1 MHAAIDTDGLT
12 KRYGSARGVEDLTL
26 TVETGEV
33 FGFLGPNGAGKTTT
47 IRTLLGLLHPT
58 AGSARI
64 LGLDTVR
71 SGREIRART
80 GNLPGE
86 FAYDPRM
93 TGRDVVALTGALR
106 GIRDLGPARRLA
118 QRLEADLGR
127 RLGDLSRGNRQK
139 IGLIQALAHDP
150 ELLVLDEPT
159 GGLDPLMQEEFVA
172 IVAERRSAGATVF
185 LSSHDL
191 DEVQRVCDRVGI
203 IREGRLVAVED
214 VGEMRERAYRAVTVR
229 FGEPVDARELRTL
242 EAVDALEEDGAVVR
256 FRVRGDLD
264 PVVKAL
270 GRHVVRDLEITRPT
284 LEELFLTYYE
294 DAP

>member
-1 MHAAIDTDGLT
+1 
-12 KRYGSARGVEDLTL
+12 
-26 TVETGEV
+26 
-33 FGFLGPNGAGKTTT
+33 
-47 IRTLLGLLHPT
+47 
-58 AGSARI
+58 
-64 LGLDTVR
+64 
-71 SGREIRART
+71 
-80 GNLPGE
+80 
-86 FAYDPRM
+86 
-93 TGRDVVALTGALR
+93 
-106 GIRDLGPARRLA
+106 
-118 QRLEADLGR
+118 
-127 RLGDLSRGNRQK
+127 
-139 IGLIQALAHDP
+139 
-150 ELLVLDEPT
+150 
-159 GGLDPLMQEEFVA
+159 MQEEFVA

-242 EAVDALEEDGAVVR
+242 EAVDALEEDGALVR